1 MVARYLFQSSDLRGR
16 KTGGAAGEE
25 EEVVGVGVGVERL
38 EDEGMEPSIMNG
50 SWRQDY
56 HT

>member
-1 MVARYLFQSSDLRGR
+1 VARYLFQSSDLRGR
-16 KTGGAAGEE
+16 KTEGAAGEE
-25 EEVVGVGVGVERL
+25 EVVVGVGVGVERL

-56 HT
+56 HA